1 MSNPFPINSQSPDQ
15 FFRLNQTI
23 DCTLDIRYF
32 GEYEMSSNAEI
43 LLASDTVGI
52 RIVGGTDLSD
62 SSMLGG
68 TSFLTI
74 QNGAVINASGS
85 ASPTESFGIIMSDG
99 IANLNMDGIVDTGTG
114 IVISGSTQAD
124 LDAEHEITIGVNGRI
139 NASEG
144 AALDISG
151 PQGAIVQ
158 VDGTISTDGRVP
170 NQVAVLLESDDI
182 DFSLRLDGSISN
194 DPAGIQ
200 SATRGILVR
209 GDDANLNIA
218 GRVEAGNEAI
228 RVDGDRANIEVT
240 GQVNSDVSGL
250 ALRGSGHTVLI
261 DGSVTSADG
270 IGIDAVTNSSD
281 IEING
286 NVSGAFIG
294 MDLRGGGTIDDDSGA
309 NFVITFD
316 AAIAGDRNGIRS
328 TALNRFSIN
337 EETFITAFGTG
348 SGTSAMELNGGS
360 SAGIGGTL
368 DASGTGASGLSLFGA
383 DATLRETALVSADLY
398 GIRVNGGASGEEGTD
413 LVVRDGA
420 NIESADTGIWLAGLG
435 ANLQMDGDIFA
446 EVTGIEVAVGAG
458 RSLGTVTIDGRSDQG
473 QTALLISSG
482 SIGDATVSG
491 TLDASRAG
499 IVHASADDNAITI
512 SGVVSGQTA
521 AVIGEAETGDR
532 GALSLDISST
542 GIVSSTDTAIRLV
555 HASTNATDTI
565 VNAGTIE
572 ATVAIETGGRTDGT
586 FDSSVGGALELI
598 NSGELLGDIILGAG
612 WDAVVNTGRIDG
624 DITTGDGNDSI
635 RSVDGGTISG
645 RIDTGAGRDSVTL
658 GGGAHDVVL
667 GDGNDIL
674 SILGTNESTFD
685 TTMVDA
691 GAGNDSLSVASGR
704 ADVFGGDGNDIF
716 GFDSTA
722 TVAETINAYG
732 GAGDDVFITG
742 QNGEVFVRG
751 GEGLDTAVVSQF
763 EGIEVFGADT
773 FQLLF
778 AGDDGETF
786 TRSSSFQEIEFVEVF
801 ERRYIFDS
809 DNTIADFDNA
819 TFGAEGTIIQAAKV
833 GNLTVDAGGGD
844 DYLLGD
850 NGNDRLFGGDGRDI
864 VVGASNDDELFGDY
878 FLAVPSDSPEALIF
892 RAYQA
897 VFDRAPDEAGFKVFR
912 DALELGQLTQQQV
925 IEDFVTSPEFQ
936 DTYGTLTNREFVN
949 LLYENVLDRPGDLAS
964 VRAFTEALDNGAERS
979 AVVIDFANSAE
990 FIQVTALPAAAFFIS
1005 TTINPIQGDI
1015 YRAYQAVFDREPDV
1029 AGFDLFVSAVAINA
1043 LSLEQVVEQFV
1054 GSQEFQ
1060 DTYGALSNTD
1070 FIELLYDNVLPGNED
1085 PVGRAAFVAELDAG
1099 RSRAS
1104 IVNDFVTSVEFRI
1117 ATEDAAR
1124 DFVNEAYVNGILSND
1139 ILIGGR
1145 QNDTLFGGRGRDT
1158 FVTGQDADIIL
1169 DFTVGE
1175 DTIDL
1180 SRLGDLTD
1188 TFEEIMAA
1196 GTQDGLNA
1204 VFDFGNGDTVT
1215 LNNVALDELSAVD
1228 FGFAKDGSLILA
1240 PSYSETPN
1248 PAAAAEHDPV
1258 DYAEPEFLEWLTA
1271 DIIA

>member
-15 FFRLNQTI
+15 FFRLDQTI

-32 GEYEMSSNAEI
+32 GEYEMSSNAQI
-43 LLASDTVGI
+43 LLDDDTVGI
-52 RIVGGTDLSD
+52 RITGGTELNNSA
-62 SSMLGG
+62 MLGG
-68 TSFLTI
+68 TSTLTVE
-74 QNGAVINASGS
+74 NGAVINATNSGV
-85 ASPTESFGIIMSDG
+85 PGETFGIIMTDG
-99 IANLNMDGIVDTGTG
+99 IAILNMDGIVDTGTG

-158 VDGTISTDGRVP
+158 VDGTISTDGNVQ
-170 NQVAVLLESDDI
+170 NQSAVLLDSDDI
-182 DFSLRLDGSISN
+182 DFSLSLDGSITN
-194 DPAGIQ
+194 DPFGNNAG
-200 SATRGILVR
+200 TRGILVR

-228 RVDGDRANIEVT
+228 RVDGDRAYIAVS

-250 ALRGSGHTVLI
+250 ALRGSDHTVII

-316 AAIAGDRNGIRS
+316 AAISGDRNGIRS
-328 TALNRFSIN
+328 TASNSFSIN

-348 SGTSAMELNGGS
+348 SGTSAMELNAGS

-368 DASGTGASGLSLFGA
+368 EALGAGASGISLFGA
-383 DATLRETALVSADLY
+383 DATLRDTALVSADLY
-398 GIRVNGGASGEEGTD
+398 GIRVIGGASGEEGTD
-413 LVVRDGA
+413 IVVLDGA
-420 NIESADTGIWLAGLG
+420 DIESADTGIWLGGLG

-446 EVTGIEVAVGAG
+446 EQTGIEVAVGAG

-491 TLDASRAG
+491 TLEGSRAG
-499 IVHASADDNAITI
+499 IVHAAEDDSAITI

-532 GALSLDISST
+532 GALSLDITST

-586 FDSSVGGALELI
+586 FDSSVGGGLNLT
-598 NSGELLGDIILGAG
+598 NSGELLGNILLSAG
-612 WDAVVNTGRIDG
+612 SDTVVNTGRIDG
-624 DITTGDGNDSI
+624 EITLGGGNDSFVSSGAG
-635 RSVDGGTISG
+635 RQSG
-645 RIDTGAGRDSVTL
+645 RIDTGSGNDFVQL
-658 GGGAHDVVL
+658 GEGVHDVVT
-667 GDGNDIL
+667 GDGDDRIV
-674 SILGTNESTFD
+674 IDGVNEGNFAATV
-685 TTMVDA
+685 VDA
-691 GAGNDSLSVASGR
+691 GSGNDRITIASGEADVFGRDGDDIFRFDFVSTVPNEQIAANGGAGNDT
-704 ADVFGGDGNDIF
+704 FF
-716 GFDSTA
+716 
-722 TVAETINAYG
+722 
-732 GAGDDVFITG
+732 TG
-742 QNGEVFVRG
+742 QNSDVFADG
-751 GEGLDTAVVSQF
+751 GEGEDTAVVGLF
-763 EGIEVFGADT
+763 EEVFVFGDAG
-773 FQLLF
+773 FSLGF
-778 AGDDGETF
+778 NGDDGET
-786 TRSSSFQEIEFVEVF
+786 RVNAGSLIDIEFVEVD
-801 ERRYIFDS
+801 EIRYRFDGENS
-809 DNTIADFDNA
+809 LATFDNNV
-819 TFGAEGTIIQAAKV
+819 FGADGTIIQADRV
-833 GNLTVDAGGGD
+833 NNLTIDAGGGR
-844 DYLLGD
+844 DYLLGN
-850 NGNDRLFGGDGRDI
+850 NGADRLFGGDGSDI
-864 VVGASNDDELFGDY
+864 IVGAANDDELYGDY

-949 LLYENVLDRPGDLAS
+949 LLYENVLDRPGDPAS
-964 VRAFTEALDNGAERS
+964 VNAFTAALDSGVERS

-990 FIQVTALPAAAFFIS
+990 FIQVTALPAAAFFVS

-1029 AGFDLFVSAVAINA
+1029 AGFDLFVGAVAINA

-1124 DFVNEAYVNGILSND
+1124 DFVNEAYVNGLASND
-1139 ILIGGR
+1139 ILIGGT

-1228 FGFAKDGSLILA
+1228 FGFAKGGGIPL
-1240 PSYSETPN
+1240 PGFSETPD
-1248 PAAAAEHDPV
+1248 PTAAAEHGPV
-1258 DYAEPEFLEWLTA
+1258 EFDAPEFLEWLTA